1 MTKINIFWSDSPLLV
16 TKSSKWQMMEYGS
29 FLCYEIL
36 MTASAALP
44 PLSPDGRQQTV
55 CSYSLAAIKWHQF
68 DPKLPEAVCN
78 AMAGQ

>member
-44 PLSPDGRQQTV
+44 PLKSVGRQLHTANSPSYTV
-55 CSYSLAAIKWHQF
+55 DIFSGRGASHQ
-68 DPKLPEAVCN
+68 
-78 AMAGQ
+78 